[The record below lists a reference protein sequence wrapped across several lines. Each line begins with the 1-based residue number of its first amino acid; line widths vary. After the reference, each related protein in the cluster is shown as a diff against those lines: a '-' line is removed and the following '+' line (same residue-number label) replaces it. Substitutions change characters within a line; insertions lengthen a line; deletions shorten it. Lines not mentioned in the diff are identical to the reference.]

1 MAKITKTKYYSY
13 KIGELAKGCKYCVK
27 GEKSVFFITGVC
39 GCNCFYCPISD
50 AKKNKDVIF
59 INEMPTAKKEEI
71 LSEISACSSKGVG
84 ITGGDPL
91 CRIDRT
97 IEWIKILKKKFG
109 KSFHIHLYTALD
121 RVNDKVL
128 ERLNKA
134 GLDEIRFHPSLE
146 SKKYWERLRI
156 ATNFK
161 WDIGVEIPAI
171 PKNEKITRELIDL
184 TDQINRDAKNKIKFL
199 NINELEVA
207 DNRFNKLIEKG
218 YKTKNDLS
226 YAIFGSEKMA
236 LDLMKYISK
245 KKYKLNVHYCTA
257 TLKDKVQMA
266 KRIGRRAKNVA
277 LPTDIITPQGTLVRG
292 VVYLSE
298 MKPDYGYRKKLKSIS
313 AAKRSGYIKRLN
325 RIMKDLKKDFKI
337 LKDKMK
343 VDENKFRIL
352 TSTETVEMIRDEINE
367 CLLKNCKDKKMFGR
381 KDIFLAIVEEYPTY
395 DGFEVEVE
403 FL

>member
-1 MAKITKTKYYSY
+1 MAKIRKTKYYSY

-50 AKKNKDVIF
+50 VKKNRDVIY
-59 INEMPTAKKEEI
+59 INEMPTIKKDEI
-71 LSEISACSSKGVG
+71 LSEISACDSKGVG

-97 IEWIKILKKKFG
+97 IGWIKTLKKKFG
-109 KSFHIHLYTALD
+109 KRFHIHLYTALD
-121 RVNDKVL
+121 RVNYNVL

-146 SKKYWERLRI
+146 NKKYWERLRI
-156 ATNFK
+156 ATEFK

-171 PKNEKITRELIDL
+171 PKYEKITKELIDL
-184 TDQINRDAKNKIKFL
+184 IDEINKKAKSKIKFL

-207 DNRFNKLIEKG
+207 DNRFNKLLEKG
-218 YKTKNDLS
+218 YKTKNNLS
-226 YAIFGSEKMA
+226 YAILGSEKMA
-236 LDLMKYISK
+236 LDLMRYISK
-245 KKYKLNVHYCTA
+245 KEYRINVHYCTA

-277 LPTDIITPQGTLVRG
+277 LPTDIITPHGTLIRG

-298 MKPDYGYRKKLKSIS
+298 MKPDYGYRKKLKSIP

-325 RIMKDLKKDFKI
+325 KIMNDLKKDFKI
-337 LKDKMK
+337 AKDEMK
-343 VDENKFRIL
+343 VDKNKLRIL
-352 TSTETVEMIRDEINE
+352 TSTDIVEMIRDKINDN
-367 CLLKNCKDKKMFGR
+367 LLKNYEDKGILGN